1 MKRKIM
7 STVLASLMIL
17 SSVPISSLPVFAT
30 NDDSDITV
38 SKTSD
43 DIQVTE
49 SESNDGIDISGDD
62 SGITIDKSETS
73 SSSDD
78 IKVEGSET
86 NTEDTADIKIEDF
99 LTSSAEYKDSKKS
112 LNTGDVA
119 KVHVKAENKS
129 EQDAN
134 LKVYFCNTDTKLSE
148 DKTEWSSYLQ
158 NPALEMSI
166 KDLKKDCTLE
176 VSIVDKDGNE
186 TKTSLKFLKE
196 VKDDKVLSRYA
207 VVTLPAGAST
217 EFDVSVTD
225 GTAGTV
231 SVIPVMEQT
240 GTEIGD
246 AATLTWEENI
256 TFLDKVVNFFTKSDK
271 SADIQISD
279 VQGVE
284 KGVDDV
290 SDSDFASNRLVVMTD
305 IDDMFTDKDSVIGH
319 YGNIYLLQY
328 DTVAN
333 TKEAYARLKD
343 KVTAVEPDKDV
354 TAASNEVTAT
364 LLMDD
369 TETETET
376 SEEQTSEDVIVEETT
391 ESTSEDEETETE
403 DKTDITVDE
412 NTDNA
417 IAGLNDMEDLK
428 DVQKAKG
435 VIALIDT
442 GVSESD
448 NVINRVSMID
458 DVLEGNGHGDKM
470 LSDIVSQDAEAKV
483 LSIRAMNDNGFGTI
497 SSLVAGMEYAIEQ
510 KVDYINLSL
519 YARTTLST
527 SVLEE
532 EIVKA
537 TKAGITVVGA
547 AGNDGADV
555 KDYVPGSV
563 EEAYII
569 GAAKADGS
577 RETLSNFGATVDYNV
592 VAESTSDA
600 TALFTGYI
608 SANGLDKVADVLN
621 KGLIYETNYKADD
634 IDVDPITEDT
644 DLSKYK
650 LDKKKSVIVKYS
662 FAYADKLA
670 EDDTLMS
677 IYSRDDEEG
686 KILAMLQDEPEV
698 YSVGDGT
705 YKFKANVPMLSGVA
719 VSEYQDVEFAQGNDD
734 GYVITE
740 GCSLDKKTGIVT
752 VSEEAMEKMNDD
764 DFSNMQVQ
772 VLVPVNGIPDRIIQD
787 VTVVNSDG
795 SEYSVKAPVYGMQ
808 IEDIPLSIE
817 GKESELTSDDFTV
830 YINGQQTPVSTVTWD
845 KDNHLLGIPDRYSA
859 LVNSVKIV
867 VKKDVDSVFKIALP
881 SIAGDTSYRSIAAM
895 FYLKEGTNVSSLTVG
910 KSTDANAR
918 IGHTSYLAY
927 GYDPNGCIGTA
938 SQWTGGDGDAP
949 MGMIGMPT
957 NLFGINFQF
966 YNASGTSYGNWDG
979 YNRAIRAKCYHIA
992 GAYSLNPAAVMLTRF
1007 QIIDTWNQGNYKM
1020 FAMTFVTHE
1029 AFASIT
1035 ASSTISQHVGGVV
1048 VFAVKSDTRTKLTVS
1063 KKWNDHNNKY
1073 GTRPDC
1079 VRITLYRDDEAYD
1092 VCWLSDENGWKYT
1105 WSDMLYSENDHKY
1118 SYRIE
1123 EDEVDGY
1130 TLEYSMTDPVVGGFE
1145 GTASKGFTAS
1155 VTNTLNIGYLKLHK
1169 SSSLPNIT
1177 DGNSC
1182 YNLSG
1187 AEYKVYN
1194 DEACTELAT
1203 YNGSLITD
1211 ENGDTGTVELEPG
1224 DYWVKETK
1232 TTDDGHYELDY
1243 EAHYVSVTPDNTT
1256 DNPALVEVTDV
1267 PGNDPAGIS
1276 VTKIWH
1282 GEKTATVPPLDGT
1295 QFTICYYAGEY
1306 EKNTLPS
1313 TPTRKWVI
1321 EVKYE
1326 EDIAKYMAALDDYY
1340 LVSGS
1345 SALYKDEYGTTVLPY
1360 GTYTIQETKAAAGY
1374 TLEGMFVDKNGNTV
1388 SPKEVYVSKVLKHG
1402 DTIKLAGGNEY
1413 SSEDTP
1419 KSSKITLKKYDTDG
1433 KTPLAGAK
1441 FELKNAKGEV
1451 VATKTSDSK
1460 GVVEFTDL
1468 YPDIYTV
1475 TELKTSNNYALLKEP
1490 ITVKCPM
1497 TVTEQDIKTY
1507 NIDKKQCVYDDKQG
1521 VYYIFNQTYNVTND
1535 ANFVVP
1541 MTGGVFTPKML
1552 IPLGAGLVVMAGALF
1567 ISLRK
1572 KRTV

>member
-1 MKRKIM
+1 MG
-7 STVLASLMIL
+7 SLYFDIL
-17 SSVPISSLPVFAT
+17 YDTLLS
-30 NDDSDITV
+30 
-38 SKTSD
+38 
-43 DIQVTE
+43 E
-49 SESNDGIDISGDD
+49 SE
-62 SGITIDKSETS
+62 
-73 SSSDD
+73 
-78 IKVEGSET
+78 
-86 NTEDTADIKIEDF
+86 
-99 LTSSAEYKDSKKS
+99 
-112 LNTGDVA
+112 
-119 KVHVKAENKS
+119 
-129 EQDAN
+129 
-134 LKVYFCNTDTKLSE
+134 VY
-148 DKTEWSSYLQ
+148 
-158 NPALEMSI
+158 A
-166 KDLKKDCTLE
+166 
-176 VSIVDKDGNE
+176 
-186 TKTSLKFLKE
+186 
-196 VKDDKVLSRYA
+196 
-207 VVTLPAGAST
+207 
-217 EFDVSVTD
+217 
-225 GTAGTV
+225 
-231 SVIPVMEQT
+231 
-240 GTEIGD
+240 
-246 AATLTWEENI
+246 
-256 TFLDKVVNFFTKSDK
+256 
-271 SADIQISD
+271 
-279 VQGVE
+279 
-284 KGVDDV
+284 
-290 SDSDFASNRLVVMTD
+290 
-305 IDDMFTDKDSVIGH
+305 
-319 YGNIYLLQY
+319 
-328 DTVAN
+328 
-333 TKEAYARLKD
+333 
-343 KVTAVEPDKDV
+343 
-354 TAASNEVTAT
+354 
-364 LLMDD
+364 
-369 TETETET
+369 
-376 SEEQTSEDVIVEETT
+376 
-391 ESTSEDEETETE
+391 
-403 DKTDITVDE
+403 
-412 NTDNA
+412 
-417 IAGLNDMEDLK
+417 
-428 DVQKAKG
+428 
-435 VIALIDT
+435 
-442 GVSESD
+442 
-448 NVINRVSMID
+448 
-458 DVLEGNGHGDKM
+458 
-470 LSDIVSQDAEAKV
+470 
-483 LSIRAMNDNGFGTI
+483 
-497 SSLVAGMEYAIEQ
+497 
-510 KVDYINLSL
+510 
-519 YARTTLST
+519 
-527 SVLEE
+527 
-532 EIVKA
+532 
-537 TKAGITVVGA
+537 
-547 AGNDGADV
+547 
-555 KDYVPGSV
+555 
-563 EEAYII
+563 
-569 GAAKADGS
+569 
-577 RETLSNFGATVDYNV
+577 
-592 VAESTSDA
+592 
-600 TALFTGYI
+600 
-608 SANGLDKVADVLN
+608 
-621 KGLIYETNYKADD
+621 
-634 IDVDPITEDT
+634 
-644 DLSKYK
+644 
-650 LDKKKSVIVKYS
+650 
-662 FAYADKLA
+662 
-670 EDDTLMS
+670 
-677 IYSRDDEEG
+677 
-686 KILAMLQDEPEV
+686 
-698 YSVGDGT
+698 VGDGT
-705 YKFKANVPMLSGVA
+705 YKVKLNAPKLNGYSTTD
-719 VSEYQDVEFAQGNDD
+719 YTDVIFARGNDN
-734 GYVITE
+734 GQVITE
-740 GCSLDKKTGIVT
+740 GVSMDFHTGIAT
-752 VSEEAMEKMNDD
+752 ITEEAFEGKADD
-764 DFSNMQVQ
+764 DFSDLQIQ
-772 VLVPVNGIPDRIIQD
+772 VLVPVDGIPERVIQD
-787 VTVVNSDG
+787 VTVVNNDG
-795 SEYSVKAPVYGMQ
+795 SEYNVKVPVYGLQ
-808 IEDIPLSIE
+808 IEDIPLAITGSDE
-817 GKESELTSDDFTV
+817 DLSADDFEV
-830 YINGQQTPVSTVTWD
+830 YFNGSETPYTNLIWKEDEHSLYLNGQ
-845 KDNHLLGIPDRYSA
+845 YAA
-859 LVNSVKIV
+859 LIHSVKVV
-867 VKKDVDSVFKIALP
+867 VKKNVDSVFKTAYNMGNVGNTT
-881 SIAGDTSYRSIAAM
+881 AYRNIGTM
-895 FYLKEGTNVSSLTVG
+895 FYLKEGTDVSKLKAGS
-910 KSTDANAR
+910 STSANTKL
-918 IGHTSYLAY
+918 GVD
-927 GYDPNGCIGTA
+927 GYPAMPMSGDSIGTVSA
-938 SQWTGGDGDAP
+938 YTALDGAWRVTGH
-949 MGMIGMPT
+949 IGVPT
-957 NLFGINFQF
+957 SLFGINFQF
-966 YNASGTSYGNWDG
+966 YNSDGKTSKGNWDG
-979 YNRAIRAKCYHIA
+979 YNKAI
-992 GAYSLNPAAVMLTRF
+992 GAYCHHTGDNIMNHDSSIKSV
-1007 QIIDTWNQGNYKM
+1007 NYKIVDKWTQGEYTYFVM
-1020 FAMTFVTHE
+1020 VMMTDQAVYGGTY
-1029 AFASIT
+1029 
-1035 ASSTISQHVGGVV
+1035 SQTLGGVV
-1048 VFAVKSDTRTKLTVS
+1048 KFAVKAKTKTYTKLTVS
-1063 KKWNDHNNKY
+1063 KKWSDQNNKF
-1073 GTRPDC
+1073 GTRPSS
-1079 VRITLYRDDEAYD
+1079 VHIRLYRDDKEYASCD
-1092 VCWLSDENGWKYT
+1092 LNGGNNWTYT